1 MSFPKPHLFLA
12 GALSLALSAF
22 VVMKFSEDDTA
33 DRFTTDSVLNAIPDS
48 EMAGAD
54 ELPSSVAGVT
64 DSALALPV
72 INQPAVTET
81 PEQVQQLSTRSATVK
96 AGDSLAK
103 IFKREGIPPR
113 DLALLLESK
122 PFGPRLKKIFPGH
135 EFTFGLNDD
144 AQLVSLA
151 YSPGPLDTLQ
161 FERRGSEF
169 IGEEVRRQPERITSY
184 KHAVIDHSLFVASQ
198 RAGLDD
204 SLTMRVAQIFQWDVD
219 FVLDIRKGDEFYVLF
234 EELYLG
240 DQFIGYGN
248 ILAAEFINQGTS
260 YQAFG
265 YEDALGNR
273 GYYSPEGRNMKKAFL
288 RAPVEFTRISSNF
301 NLRRKHPLYKRTM
314 PHRGIDYAA
323 PRGTPILAAGDG
335 KVVTA
340 ARSNSNGNYVVVQ
353 HGEQFVTK
361 YLHLSK
367 FANGVKKGKKVKQG
381 SIIGYV
387 GSTGWATGPHLHYEF
402 LVNGVHKNPRTVKL
416 PDANPIS
423 GEEKPRFVAATEPVL
438 SLLEDFKDQTQL
450 AMAR

>member
-1 MSFPKPHLFLA
+1 VSFPKPHLFLA
-12 GALSLALSAF
+12 GALSLALASF
-22 VVMKFSEDDTA
+22 VVLKFSEDDTA
-33 DRFTTDSVLNAIPDS
+33 DRFTSESVLLAIPDTVA
-48 EMAGAD
+48 AGAD
-54 ELPSSVAGVT
+54 EPPDLTVNPADSSLGLETIPAT
-64 DSALALPV
+64 ALAV
-72 INQPAVTET
+72 ER
-81 PEQVQQLSTRSATVK
+81 EQTLVTRSTKVK

-103 IFKREGIPPR
+103 IFQREGIPPR

-135 EFTFGLNDD
+135 EFTFGINAND
-144 AQLVSLA
+144 QLTSLA

-161 FERRGSEF
+161 FELVGDEF
-169 IGEEVRRQPERITSY
+169 VGEEVHRQPERITSY
-184 KHAVIDHSLFVASQ
+184 KHAVIDHSLFIASQ

-204 SLTMRVAQIFQWDVD
+204 SLTMRIAQIFQWDID

-240 DQFIGYGN
+240 DDFIGYGN
-248 ILAAEFINQGTS
+248 VLAAEFINQGTS

-265 YEDALGNR
+265 YQDARGSR
-273 GYYSPEGRNMKKAFL
+273 GYYSPEGKNMKKAFL
-288 RAPVEFTRISSNF
+288 RAPVEFSRISSNF

-335 KVVTA
+335 KVITA
-340 ARSNSNGNYVVVQ
+340 SRSNSNGNFVVLQ
-353 HGEQFVTK
+353 HGEEFVTK

-367 FANGVKKGKKVKQG
+367 FANGVKKGKKVEQG

-402 LVNGVHKNPRTVKL
+402 LVNGSHMNPRTVKL
-416 PDANPIS
+416 PDANPIPS
-423 GEEKPRFVAATEPVL
+423 GEQQRFAQTTDPIL
-438 SLLEDFKDQTQL
+438 SLLEDFKHQTQL
-450 AMAR
+450 ALAR

>member
-1 MSFPKPHLFLA
+1 MSFPKPHLILA
-12 GALSLALSAF
+12 GALSLALASF
-22 VVMKFSEDDTA
+22 VVLKFAEDDSA
-33 DRFTTDSVLNAIPDS
+33 DRFSSESVLLAIPDS
-48 EMAGAD
+48 VAAGAD
-54 ELPSSVAGVT
+54 ELSDLSVSPTDPLLVLEPDPSA
-64 DSALALPV
+64 A
-72 INQPAVTET
+72 T
-81 PEQVQQLSTRSATVK
+81 PLVVEPEAQLTTRATKVRT
-96 AGDSLAK
+96 GDSLAK

-135 EFTFGLNDD
+135 EFTFGIDADD
-144 AQLVSLA
+144 QLISLA

-161 FERRGSEF
+161 FERFGDEF
-169 IGEEVRRQPERITSY
+169 VGEEVRRQPERITSY
-184 KHAVIDHSLFVASQ
+184 KHAVIDHSLFIASQ

-204 SLTMRVAQIFQWDVD
+204 SLTMRIAQIFQWDID

-240 DQFIGYGN
+240 DDFIGYGN
-248 ILAAEFINQGTS
+248 VLAAEFINQGTS

-265 YEDALGNR
+265 YQDARGNQ
-273 GYYSPEGRNMKKAFL
+273 GYYSPEGKNMKKAFL
-288 RAPVEFTRISSNF
+288 RAPVEFSRISSNF

-335 KVVTA
+335 KVITA
-340 ARSNSNGNYVVVQ
+340 SRSNSNGNFVVLQ
-353 HGEQFVTK
+353 HGEEFVTK

-381 SIIGYV
+381 SVIGYV

-402 LVNGVHKNPRTVKL
+402 LVNGSHMNPRTVKL
-416 PDANPIS
+416 PDANPIPAD
-423 GEEKPRFVAATEPVL
+423 EQHRFAQTTVPIL
-438 SLLEDFKDQTQL
+438 SLLEDFKHQTQL
-450 AMAR
+450 ALAR

>member
-12 GALSLALSAF
+12 GALSLALASF
-22 VVMKFSEDDTA
+22 VVLKFSEDNTA
-33 DRFTTDSVLNAIPDS
+33 DRFSSESVLLAIPDS
-48 EMAGAD
+48 AAAGAD
-54 ELPSSVAGVT
+54 ELPGLTITPGDTQPILTT
-64 DSALALPV
+64 D
-72 INQPAVTET
+72 PAVAV
-81 PEQVQQLSTRSATVK
+81 PLVIEQEQTLTIRTTKVK

-135 EFTFGLNDD
+135 EFTFGVNAEARLT
-144 AQLVSLA
+144 SLA

-161 FERRGSEF
+161 FERVGDEF
-169 IGEEVRRQPERITSY
+169 VGEEVHRQPERITSY
-184 KHAVIDHSLFVASQ
+184 KHAVIDHSLFIASQ

-204 SLTMRVAQIFQWDVD
+204 SLTMRIAQIFQWDVD

-240 DQFIGYGN
+240 DDFIGYGN
-248 ILAAEFINQGTS
+248 VLAAEFINQGTS

-265 YEDALGNR
+265 YQDAKGNR
-273 GYYSPEGRNMKKAFL
+273 GYYSPEGKNMKKAFL
-288 RAPVEFTRISSNF
+288 RAPVEFSRISSNF

-335 KVVTA
+335 KVTTA
-340 ARSNSNGNYVVVQ
+340 SRSNSNGNFVVLQ
-353 HGEQFVTK
+353 HGEEFVTK

-367 FANGVKKGKKVKQG
+367 FANGIKKGKKVKQG

-402 LVNGVHKNPRTVKL
+402 LVNGSHMNPRTVKL
-416 PDANPIS
+416 PDANPIPT
-423 GEEKPRFVAATEPVL
+423 GEKQRFAQTTDPIL
-438 SLLEDFKDQTQL
+438 SLLEDFKHQTQL